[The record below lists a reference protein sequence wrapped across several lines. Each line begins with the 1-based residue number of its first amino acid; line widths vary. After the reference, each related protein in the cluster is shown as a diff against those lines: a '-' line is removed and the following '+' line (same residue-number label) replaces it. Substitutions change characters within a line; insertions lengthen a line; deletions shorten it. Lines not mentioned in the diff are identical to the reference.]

1 MLRVVT
7 CAAVHFLIA
16 ESPPNALTRITVPLS
31 ILAVAGWSV
40 CRHGCACRLPWRWWR
55 PCWRWLCFNVPGG
68 IYQVDASESY
78 TNNLPGGMLA
88 RQLLILWHD
97 QSAGLR
103 YLERLRRS
111 GAVSAPWY
119 LSMSIPRTTAR
130 QVFAAYPMWQP
141 VTNSTIT
148 NTFYSPALHRSN
160 LGVPGKPSSGDLRSG
175 S

>member
-1 MLRVVT
+1 MTPGGGRFGRRRSVAVVGVVGGFRTAELSSPRSAPAGHETTAPGCAMLRVVT

-55 PCWRWLCFNVPGG
+55 PCWRWLCFNVTGG

-103 YLERLRRS
+103 YLERLR
-111 GAVSAPWY
+111 
-119 LSMSIPRTTAR
+119 
-130 QVFAAYPMWQP
+130 
-141 VTNSTIT
+141 
-148 NTFYSPALHRSN
+148 
-160 LGVPGKPSSGDLRSG
+160 
-175 S
+175 